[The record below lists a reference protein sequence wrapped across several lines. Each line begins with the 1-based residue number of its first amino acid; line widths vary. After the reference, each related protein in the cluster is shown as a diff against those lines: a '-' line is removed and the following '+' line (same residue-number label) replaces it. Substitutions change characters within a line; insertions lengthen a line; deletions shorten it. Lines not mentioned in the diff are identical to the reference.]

1 MNAPTDY
8 DVITESSTEALARK
22 VLEAIREGWIPQ
34 GGVATDRLGRF
45 LQAIV
50 KY

>member
-1 MNAPTDY
+1 MDKPTDY
-8 DVITESSTEALARK
+8 DVIAESSPAALARK
-22 VLEAIREGWIPQ
+22 VWEAIQQGWIPQ
-34 GGVATDRLGRF
+34 GGMSTDRLGQY